1 MLFKYKIYKFKSNL
15 NKLYTFYLKER
26 DEKQQK
32 QLIKYIYRKEQYF
45 I

>member
-1 MLFKYKIYKFKSNL
+1 MLFKYEIYKLKGNL

-32 QLIKYIYRKEQYF
+32 QMIKYIYRKEQ
-45 I
+45 